1 MATRPESGVGRRRTS
16 KRILAWTLPLQLVM
30 SPFAFANEPLDEDFL
45 LFLSDWTDETGEFIA
60 PSDVEGVLEKEPAPP
75 RPEVVDLGEGREQRE
90 QREQSEQGE
99 RNE

>member
-16 KRILAWTLPLQLVM
+16 IRILAWTLPVQLVM
-30 SPFAFANEPLDEDFL
+30 LPFAFANEPLDEDFL

-60 PSDVEGVLEKEPAPP
+60 PSEVEDVLEKQPAPP
-75 RPEVVDLGEGREQRE
+75 KSEVVDLGGGREQSE
-90 QREQSEQGE
+90 QREQGE